1 MPIYEY
7 QCKGCNNITE
17 KYLKIFDDHT
27 NVRCGLCNNEC
38 KKIISRIGRID
49 MNPGPL
55 SGVDDTDELTLGKI
69 VANRGMPAE
78 HKRQY
83 AEIRERR
90 SKVAEYEKGLKERAK
105 KFKFDPEEKD

>member
-7 QCKGCNNITE
+7 KCRDCENIIEIYFKVTDE
-17 KYLKIFDDHT
+17 IGEVECDMC
-27 NVRCGLCNNEC
+27 VGLCD
-38 KKIISRIGRID
+38 KLISRIGRID

-69 VANRGMPAE
+69 IANKGMPAE

-83 AEIRERR
+83 AEINKRR
-90 SKVAEYEKGLKERAK
+90 KEVADYEKGLNERAK
-105 KFKFDPEEKD
+105 QFGFNPEED